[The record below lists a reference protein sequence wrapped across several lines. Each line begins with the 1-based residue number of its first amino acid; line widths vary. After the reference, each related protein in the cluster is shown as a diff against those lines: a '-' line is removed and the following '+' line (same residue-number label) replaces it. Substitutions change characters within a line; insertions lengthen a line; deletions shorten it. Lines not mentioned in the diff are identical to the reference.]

1 MSFLTSVAA
10 YPLAAEP
17 QIAICWEPSCQHLQ
31 HSSNAIQYNSILIP
45 FFFHLAI
52 VKSEIELWLLVGPPN
67 ISFHKYNC
75 SYVYFG
81 IIQSIP
87 SYGIEKNVLTIVQ
100 KK

>member
-1 MSFLTSVAA
+1 MCVFFL
-10 YPLAAEP
+10 
-17 QIAICWEPSCQHLQ
+17 
-31 HSSNAIQYNSILIP
+31 N
-45 FFFHLAI
+45 LAI

-67 ISFHKYNC
+67 ISFHKYNY

>member
-31 HSSNAIQYNSILIP
+31 HSSNAIQYKSILIP
-45 FFFHLAI
+45 VWFSFHLAI
-52 VKSEIELWLLVGPPN
+52 VKSEIELWLLVGPTN
-67 ISFHKYNC
+67 ISFHKYKC
-75 SYVYFG
+75 SYVYFD

-87 SYGIEKNVLTIVQ
+87 SYGIEFFFFQ
-100 KK
+100 Q